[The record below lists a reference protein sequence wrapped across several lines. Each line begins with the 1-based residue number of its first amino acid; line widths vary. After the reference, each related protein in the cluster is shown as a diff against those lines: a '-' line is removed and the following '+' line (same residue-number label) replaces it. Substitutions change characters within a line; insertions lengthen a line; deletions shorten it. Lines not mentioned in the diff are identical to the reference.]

1 MRIEASETIVG
12 QPALTIRRL
21 LRKGYGLGWGIGFVE
36 ETLHVNSGTAK
47 RIIRGL
53 ESEGYIEKK
62 DSHRQRDYWENTI
75 KGNALGLASA
85 AKPVKRANAEQKVQE
100 FLERV
105 KHVNDD
111 DYFLYK
117 VEKVILFGSFLT
129 LKESVNDV
137 DLAIKLL
144 PKIGNH
150 EEFQKLSRQRIREA
164 YEKGRTFSNFL
175 DELCWPQTEVRL
187 YLKSRSRIL
196 SLHDTDDGVLAQ
208 CESQVIYED
217 SLDADA

>member
-21 LRKGYGLGWGIGFVE
+21 LRRGQGSLWGIGFVE
-36 ETLHVNSGTAK
+36 EILHVNSGTAK
-47 RIIRGL
+47 RIIKGL

-62 DSHRQRDYWENTI
+62 DSRRQRDCWENTI
-75 KGNALGLASA
+75 KGNAVGLASA
-85 AKPVKRANAEQKVQE
+85 AKPVKRARAEEKLQA

-144 PKIGNH
+144 PKIGDH
-150 EEFQKLSRQRIREA
+150 EEFQQLSRQRIREA

-175 DELCWPQTEVRL
+175 DELSWPQMEVKR

-196 SLHDTDDGVLAQ
+196 SLHDTDDGILDQ
-208 CESQVIYED
+208 CVSQVIYED
-217 SLDADA
+217 PPDADA